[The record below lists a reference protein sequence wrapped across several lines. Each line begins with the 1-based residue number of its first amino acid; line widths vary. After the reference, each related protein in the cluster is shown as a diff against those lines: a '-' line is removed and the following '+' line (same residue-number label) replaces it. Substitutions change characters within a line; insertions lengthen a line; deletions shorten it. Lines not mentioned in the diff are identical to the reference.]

1 MTTATPDQS
10 TSPRF
15 ELAPYKSLDNQT
27 LHERIAAVRAEMGS
41 RLLILG
47 HHYQQDEVIE
57 LSDLR
62 GDSYQLS
69 QMAAE
74 STDCRAIA
82 FCGVHFMAETADI
95 LANRPERLALRG
107 GERVTVVL
115 PDMAAGCSM
124 ADMAMIEQVESCWD
138 ELGQVVDTQQVI
150 PVTYI
155 NSAASLKA
163 FCGKHGGI
171 VCTSSNAAA
180 VLKWAFARGSRVLFF
195 PDQHLGRNTAFAM
208 GIPLDQ
214 MPVWNPYAEEFGG
227 NTEQALRDSKVL
239 LWQGHCSVHAM
250 FRTEHVDQ
258 FRQKYPDIK
267 ILVHPECQRDVVA
280 QADIYGSTGKIIR
293 EVESAPPGTKW
304 AIGTELHLVHRLKKE
319 HPEQEIH
326 FLSPVVCMCATMY
339 RIDLAH
345 LCWSLENLQAGTP
358 VNVIQVD
365 AETSR
370 WSLVALARMLEVK

>member
-1 MTTATPDQS
+1 MPATLPAPEQ
-10 TSPRF
+10 TVK
-15 ELAPYKSLDNQT
+15 PYKSLSNEELQR
-27 LHERIAAVRAEMGS
+27 RINDVRTEMGS

-47 HHYQQDEVIE
+47 HHYQQDEVIQ
-57 LSDLR
+57 LSDLQ

-69 QMAAE
+69 QMASA
-74 STDCRAIA
+74 SADCRAIA

-95 LANRPERLALRG
+95 LANRPEKLAARG

-124 ADMAMIEQVESCWD
+124 ADMAGITQVQDCWA
-138 ELGQVVDTQQVI
+138 ELGDYIDTNDI
-150 PVTYI
+150 TPVTYI

-180 VLKWAFARGSRVLFF
+180 VLEWAFKRKSRVLFF
-195 PDQHLGRNTAFAM
+195 PDQHLGRNTSKAM

-214 MPVWNPYAEEFGG
+214 MCVWNPHESERGG
-227 NTEQALRDSKVL
+227 NTVEQIKQSKVL

-250 FRTEHVDQ
+250 FRPEHVDL
-258 FRQKYPDIK
+258 FRAKHPGIK
-267 ILVHPECQRDVVA
+267 ILVHPECPMEVCDKAEVK
-280 QADIYGSTGKIIR
+280 GSTSKIIQT
-293 EVESAPPGTKW
+293 VEQAPPGTKW
-304 AIGTELHLVHRLKKE
+304 AIGTELHLVNRLKKL

-326 FLSPVVCMCATMY
+326 FLSPDVCMCATMS

-345 LCWSLENLQAGTP
+345 LCWSLEHLAAGTP
-358 VNVIQVD
+358 VNVIRVD
-365 AETSR
+365 EEVAKY
-370 WSLVALARMLEVK
+370 SLVALERMLAVK